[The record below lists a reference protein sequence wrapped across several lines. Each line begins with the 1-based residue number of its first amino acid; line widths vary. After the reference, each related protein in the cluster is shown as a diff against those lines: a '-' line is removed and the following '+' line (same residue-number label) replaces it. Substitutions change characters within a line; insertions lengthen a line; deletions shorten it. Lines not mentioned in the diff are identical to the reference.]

1 MVLPIKM
8 MRKLILTCLAW
19 GVALSISAP
28 ILLMVLTALKSDVNA
43 LEPYRLLFTPA
54 LENFIAAASRD
65 GVQRPLLNSVLE
77 AGGATALCILIGLPA
92 AYALLLCNAKY
103 RRAVLL
109 GMLMTRFMPVIGV
122 VIPVYVIFN
131 AVGLIDTR
139 LGLII
144 IYGMT
149 NLPIVVW
156 MLFSY
161 LREVPPGIL
170 ESAQMDG
177 ATARQQIMFVLVPLC
192 LPGLCSTA
200 LLSVVLCW
208 NEAFWSIRMTS
219 LEGAPLSAYIA
230 TLSNDLA
237 WGRLSAASLLAIG
250 PILLIGWLTQRQL
263 VRGLTFG
270 AVK

>member
-1 MVLPIKM
+1 MVLPMKM

-28 ILLMVLTALKSDVNA
+28 ILLMVLTALKSNVDA
-43 LEPYRLLFTPA
+43 LEPYRLLFTPT
-54 LENFIAAASRD
+54 LENLVAAASRD
-65 GVQRPLLNSVLE
+65 GIQRPLLNSVLE

-122 VIPVYVIFN
+122 VIPVYLIFN

-170 ESAQMDG
+170 ESAQMKVRPRG
-177 ATARQQIMFVLVPLC
+177 SRSC
-192 LPGLCSTA
+192 
-200 LLSVVLCW
+200 LCW
-208 NEAFWSIRMTS
+208 CPCACLAFARPRFYPSSFAGMKRS
-219 LEGAPLSAYIA
+219 GAF
-230 TLSNDLA
+230 
-237 WGRLSAASLLAIG
+237 
-250 PILLIGWLTQRQL
+250 
-263 VRGLTFG
+263 V
-270 AVK
+270 